1 MAIGTQIPSQIVQRI
16 ILLLSKQ
23 IDAISNLAEKTSTNC
38 LNLAHNVKCS
48 DPNVKQIKGQ
58 LADLQRLIDQ
68 LNIIINRTSDII
80 NIINTVATTAFVLKI
95 IQLAIPSVPGVP
107 TGPITELINIF
118 TKLIDNAK
126 SSINSLKGMLANIKS
141 QFNRINSLI
150 ANSINTIGSICN
162 NELFTVTSEVA
173 SIINNASSIIGNDAS
188 SIIGN
193 DTSNIN
199 DQYPTE
205 FYTNINVSD
214 DDINLRFNTIS
225 ELLENQLD
233 VMTNL
238 VEAPSKVY
246 RAKGVPEN
254 NLGKLG
260 DYYINLDNQSIY
272 GPKAQTDDWG
282 HPVN

>member
-1 MAIGTQIPSQIVQRI
+1 MAIGTQIPSQIVQQI

-23 IDAISNLAEKTSTNC
+23 IDAISNLAEKTSTDC

-48 DPNVKQIKGQ
+48 VPTVKQIKGQ

-80 NIINTVATTAFVLKI
+80 SIINTVATTAFVLKI
-95 IQLAIPSVPGVP
+95 IQLAIPAVPGVP

-126 SSINSLKGMLANIKS
+126 SSINSLKGILANIKS

-162 NELFTVTSEVA
+162 NESFTVTSEVA
-173 SIINNASSIIGNDAS
+173 SIINNAS

-246 RAKGVPEN
+246 QASGVPEN

-272 GPKAQTDDWG
+272 GPKAQADDWG
-282 HPVN
+282 QPVN

>member
-1 MAIGTQIPSQIVQRI
+1 MAIGTQIPSKIVQQI

-23 IDAISNLAEKTSTNC
+23 IDAISNLAEKTSTDC

-48 DPNVKQIKGQ
+48 DPTVKQIKGQ

-80 NIINTVATTAFVLKI
+80 SIINTVATTASVLKI

-126 SSINSLKGMLANIKS
+126 SSINSLKGILANIKS

-162 NELFTVTSEVA
+162 NESFTVTSEIA
-173 SIINNASSIIGNDAS
+173 SII
-188 SIIGN
+188 N

-246 RAKGVPEN
+246 QASGVPEN

-272 GPKAQTDDWG
+272 GPKLQADDWG
-282 HPVN
+282 QPVN

>member
-1 MAIGTQIPSQIVQRI
+1 MAIGTQIPSQIVQQI

-23 IDAISNLAEKTSTNC
+23 IDAISNLAEKTSTDC

-48 DPNVKQIKGQ
+48 DPTVKQIKGQ

-80 NIINTVATTAFVLKI
+80 SIINTVATTAFVLKI
-95 IQLAIPSVPGVP
+95 IQLAIPAVPGVP

-126 SSINSLKGMLANIKS
+126 SSINSLKGILANIKS

-162 NELFTVTSEVA
+162 NESFTVTSEVA

-188 SIIGN
+188 I
-193 DTSNIN
+193 IN

-246 RAKGVPEN
+246 QASGVPEN

-272 GPKAQTDDWG
+272 GPKTQADDWG
-282 HPVN
+282 QPVN

>member
-1 MAIGTQIPSQIVQRI
+1 MAIGTQIPSQIVQQI

-23 IDAISNLAEKTSTNC
+23 IDAISNLAEKTSTDC

-48 DPNVKQIKGQ
+48 DPTVKQIKGQ

-80 NIINTVATTAFVLKI
+80 SIINTVATTASVLKI

-126 SSINSLKGMLANIKS
+126 SSINSLKGILANIKS

-162 NELFTVTSEVA
+162 NESFTVTSEVA
-173 SIINNASSIIGNDAS
+173 SIINNAS

-246 RAKGVPEN
+246 QASGVPEN

-272 GPKAQTDDWG
+272 GPKAQADDWG
-282 HPVN
+282 QPVN

>member
-1 MAIGTQIPSQIVQRI
+1 MAIGTQIPSQIVKQI

-23 IDAISNLAEKTSTNC
+23 IDAISNLAEKTSTDC

-48 DPNVKQIKGQ
+48 DPTVKQIKGQ

-80 NIINTVATTAFVLKI
+80 SIINTVATTASVLKI
-95 IQLAIPSVPGVP
+95 IQLAIPAVPGVP

-126 SSINSLKGMLANIKS
+126 SSINSLKGILDNIKS

-162 NELFTVTSEVA
+162 NESFTVTSDVA
-173 SIINNASSIIGNDAS
+173 SIINNVSITGIDATSIIGNDAS
-188 SIIGN
+188 I
-193 DTSNIN
+193 IN

-246 RAKGVPEN
+246 QASGGPSN

-260 DYYINLDNQSIY
+260 DYYINLDDQSIY

>member
-23 IDAISNLAEKTSTNC
+23 IDAISNLAEKTSTAC
-38 LNLAHNVKCS
+38 LNLDHNVKCS

-80 NIINTVATTAFVLKI
+80 SIINTVATTASVLKI

-107 TGPITELINIF
+107 AGPITELINIF

-126 SSINSLKGMLANIKS
+126 SSINSLKGMLDNIKS

-162 NELFTVTSEVA
+162 NESFTVTSEVA
-173 SIINNASSIIGNDAS
+173 SIINNVSIIGNDAS

-193 DTSNIN
+193 DASSIN

-246 RAKGVPEN
+246 RASGVPEN

-260 DYYINLDNQSIY
+260 DYYINSDDQSIY

>member
-1 MAIGTQIPSQIVQRI
+1 MAIGTQIPSQIVQQI

-23 IDAISNLAEKTSTNC
+23 IDAISNLAEKTSTDC
-38 LNLAHNVKCS
+38 LNLAHNVKCR
-48 DPNVKQIKGQ
+48 DPTVKQIKGQ

-80 NIINTVATTAFVLKI
+80 SIINTVATTAFVLKI
-95 IQLAIPSVPGVP
+95 IQLAIPAVPGVP

-126 SSINSLKGMLANIKS
+126 SSINSLKGILANIKS

-162 NELFTVTSEVA
+162 NESFTVTSEVA
-173 SIINNASSIIGNDAS
+173 SIINNASSIIGNA
-188 SIIGN
+188 
-193 DTSNIN
+193 TSNIN

-246 RAKGVPEN
+246 QASGVPEN

-272 GPKAQTDDWG
+272 GPKAQADDWG
-282 HPVN
+282 QPVN

>member
-1 MAIGTQIPSQIVQRI
+1 MAIGTQIPSQIVQQI

-23 IDAISNLAEKTSTNC
+23 IDAISNLAEKTSTDC

-48 DPNVKQIKGQ
+48 DPTVKQIKGQ

-80 NIINTVATTAFVLKI
+80 SIINTVATTAFVLKI
-95 IQLAIPSVPGVP
+95 IQLAIPAVPGVP

-126 SSINSLKGMLANIKS
+126 SSINSLKGILANIKS

-162 NELFTVTSEVA
+162 NESFTVTSEVA
-173 SIINNASSIIGNDAS
+173 SIINNASSIIGNDT
-188 SIIGN
+188 SI
-193 DTSNIN
+193 IN

-246 RAKGVPEN
+246 QASGVPEN

-272 GPKAQTDDWG
+272 GPKAQADDWG
-282 HPVN
+282 QPVN

>member
-1 MAIGTQIPSQIVQRI
+1 MAIGTQIPSQIVQQI

-23 IDAISNLAEKTSTNC
+23 IDAISNLAEKTSTDC

-48 DPNVKQIKGQ
+48 DPTVKQIKGQ

-80 NIINTVATTAFVLKI
+80 SIINTVATTASVLKI
-95 IQLAIPSVPGVP
+95 IQLAIPAVPGVP

-126 SSINSLKGMLANIKS
+126 SSINSLKGILANIKS

-162 NELFTVTSEVA
+162 NESFTVTSEVA
-173 SIINNASSIIGNDAS
+173 SIINNAS

-246 RAKGVPEN
+246 QASGVPEN

-272 GPKAQTDDWG
+272 GPKAQADDWG
-282 HPVN
+282 QPVN

>member
-1 MAIGTQIPSQIVQRI
+1 MAIGTQIPSQIVQQI

-23 IDAISNLAEKTSTNC
+23 IDAISNLAEKTSTDC

-48 DPNVKQIKGQ
+48 DPTVKQIKGQ

-80 NIINTVATTAFVLKI
+80 SIINTVATTAFVLKI
-95 IQLAIPSVPGVP
+95 IQLAIPAVPGVP

-126 SSINSLKGMLANIKS
+126 SSINSLKGILANIKS

-162 NELFTVTSEVA
+162 NESFTVTSEVA
-173 SIINNASSIIGNDAS
+173 SIINNAS

-246 RAKGVPEN
+246 RASGVPEN

-272 GPKAQTDDWG
+272 GPKAQADDWG
-282 HPVN
+282 QPVN

>member
-1 MAIGTQIPSQIVQRI
+1 MAIGTQIPSQIVQQI

-23 IDAISNLAEKTSTNC
+23 IDAISNLAEKTSTDC

-48 DPNVKQIKGQ
+48 DPTVKQIKGQ

-80 NIINTVATTAFVLKI
+80 SIINTVATTAFVLKI
-95 IQLAIPSVPGVP
+95 IQLAIPAVPGVP

-126 SSINSLKGMLANIKS
+126 SSINSLKGILANIKS

-162 NELFTVTSEVA
+162 NESFTVTSEVA
-173 SIINNASSIIGNDAS
+173 SIINNASSIIGNDT
-188 SIIGN
+188 SI
-193 DTSNIN
+193 IN

-246 RAKGVPEN
+246 QASGVPEN

-272 GPKAQTDDWG
+272 GPKTQADDWG
-282 HPVN
+282 QPVN

>member
-1 MAIGTQIPSQIVQRI
+1 MAIGTQIPSQIVQQI

-23 IDAISNLAEKTSTNC
+23 IDAISNLAEKTSTDC

-48 DPNVKQIKGQ
+48 DPTVKQIKGQ

-80 NIINTVATTAFVLKI
+80 SIINTVATTAFVLKI
-95 IQLAIPSVPGVP
+95 IQLAIPAVPGVP

-126 SSINSLKGMLANIKS
+126 SSINSLKGILANIKS

-162 NELFTVTSEVA
+162 NESFTVTSEVA
-173 SIINNASSIIGNDAS
+173 SIINNASSIIGNDT
-188 SIIGN
+188 SI
-193 DTSNIN
+193 IN

-246 RAKGVPEN
+246 QASGVPEN

-272 GPKAQTDDWG
+272 GPKAQANDWG
-282 HPVN
+282 QPVN

>member
-1 MAIGTQIPSQIVQRI
+1 MAIGTQIPSQIVQQI

-23 IDAISNLAEKTSTNC
+23 IDAISNLAEKTSTDC

-48 DPNVKQIKGQ
+48 DPTVKQIKGQ

-80 NIINTVATTAFVLKI
+80 SIINTVATTASVLKI

-126 SSINSLKGMLANIKS
+126 SSINSLKGILANIKS

-162 NELFTVTSEVA
+162 NESFTVTSEVA
-173 SIINNASSIIGNDAS
+173 SIINNASSIIGNDT
-188 SIIGN
+188 SI
-193 DTSNIN
+193 IN

-246 RAKGVPEN
+246 QASGVPEN

-272 GPKAQTDDWG
+272 GPKAQANDWG
-282 HPVN
+282 QPVN

>member
-23 IDAISNLAEKTSTNC
+23 IDAISNLAEKTSTDC

-48 DPNVKQIKGQ
+48 DPTVKQIKGQ

-80 NIINTVATTAFVLKI
+80 SIINTVATTASVLKI
-95 IQLAIPSVPGVP
+95 IQLAIPAVPGVP

-126 SSINSLKGMLANIKS
+126 SSINSLKGILANIKS

-162 NELFTVTSEVA
+162 NESFTVTSEVA
-173 SIINNASSIIGNDAS
+173 SIINNAS

-246 RAKGVPEN
+246 QASGVPEN

-272 GPKAQTDDWG
+272 GPKTQADDWG
-282 HPVN
+282 QPVN

>member
-1 MAIGTQIPSQIVQRI
+1 MAIGTQIPSQIVQQI

-23 IDAISNLAEKTSTNC
+23 IDAISNLAEKTSTDC

-48 DPNVKQIKGQ
+48 DPTVKQIKGQ

-80 NIINTVATTAFVLKI
+80 SIINTVATTAFVLKI
-95 IQLAIPSVPGVP
+95 IQLAIPAVPGVP

-126 SSINSLKGMLANIKS
+126 SSINSLKGILANIKS

-162 NELFTVTSEVA
+162 NESFTVTSEVA
-173 SIINNASSIIGNDAS
+173 SIINNAS

-246 RAKGVPEN
+246 QASGVPEN

-272 GPKAQTDDWG
+272 GPKAQADDWG
-282 HPVN
+282 QPVN

>member
-23 IDAISNLAEKTSTNC
+23 IDAISNLAEKTSTDC

-48 DPNVKQIKGQ
+48 DPTVKQIKGQ

-80 NIINTVATTAFVLKI
+80 SIINTVATTAFVLKI
-95 IQLAIPSVPGVP
+95 IQLAIPAVPGVP

-126 SSINSLKGMLANIKS
+126 SSINSLKGILANIKS

-162 NELFTVTSEVA
+162 NESFTVTSEVA
-173 SIINNASSIIGNDAS
+173 SIINNAS

-246 RAKGVPEN
+246 QASGVPEN

-272 GPKAQTDDWG
+272 GPKAQADDWG
-282 HPVN
+282 QPVN

>member
-1 MAIGTQIPSQIVQRI
+1 MAIGTQIPSQIVQQI

-23 IDAISNLAEKTSTNC
+23 IDAISNLAEKTSTDC

-48 DPNVKQIKGQ
+48 DPTVKQIKGQ

-80 NIINTVATTAFVLKI
+80 SIINTVATTASVLKI

-126 SSINSLKGMLANIKS
+126 SSINSLKGILANIKS

-162 NELFTVTSEVA
+162 NESFTVTSEVA

-188 SIIGN
+188 I
-193 DTSNIN
+193 IN

-246 RAKGVPEN
+246 QASGAPSN
-254 NLGKLG
+254 TLGKLG

-272 GPKAQTDDWG
+272 GPKLRADDWG
-282 HPVN
+282 QPVN

>member
-1 MAIGTQIPSQIVQRI
+1 M
-16 ILLLSKQ
+16 
-23 IDAISNLAEKTSTNC
+23 
-38 LNLAHNVKCS
+38 
-48 DPNVKQIKGQ
+48 
-58 LADLQRLIDQ
+58 
-68 LNIIINRTSDII
+68 
-80 NIINTVATTAFVLKI
+80 
-95 IQLAIPSVPGVP
+95 
-107 TGPITELINIF
+107 
-118 TKLIDNAK
+118 
-126 SSINSLKGMLANIKS
+126 
-141 QFNRINSLI
+141 I

-162 NELFTVTSEVA
+162 NESFTVTSEVA
-173 SIINNASSIIGNDAS
+173 SIINNAS

-246 RAKGVPEN
+246 QASGVPEN

-272 GPKAQTDDWG
+272 GPKAQADDWG
-282 HPVN
+282 QPVN

>member
-1 MAIGTQIPSQIVQRI
+1 MAIGTQIPSQIVQQI

-23 IDAISNLAEKTSTNC
+23 IDAISNLAEKTSTDC

-48 DPNVKQIKGQ
+48 DPTVKQIKGQ

-80 NIINTVATTAFVLKI
+80 SIINTVATTAFVLKI
-95 IQLAIPSVPGVP
+95 IQLAIPAVPGVP

-126 SSINSLKGMLANIKS
+126 SSINSLKGILANIKS

-162 NELFTVTSEVA
+162 NESFTVTSEVA
-173 SIINNASSIIGNDAS
+173 SIINNAS

-246 RAKGVPEN
+246 QASGVPEN

-272 GPKAQTDDWG
+272 GPKTQADDWG
-282 HPVN
+282 QPVN

>member
-1 MAIGTQIPSQIVQRI
+1 MAIGTQIPSQIVQQI

-23 IDAISNLAEKTSTNC
+23 IDAISNLAEKTSTDC

-48 DPNVKQIKGQ
+48 DPTVKQIKGQ

-80 NIINTVATTAFVLKI
+80 SIINTVATTAFVLKI
-95 IQLAIPSVPGVP
+95 IQLAIPAVPGVP

-126 SSINSLKGMLANIKS
+126 SSINSLKGILANIKS

-162 NELFTVTSEVA
+162 NESFTVTSEVA
-173 SIINNASSIIGNDAS
+173 SIINNAS

-246 RAKGVPEN
+246 QASGVPEN

-260 DYYINLDNQSIY
+260 DYYINLDNQSRY
-272 GPKAQTDDWG
+272 GPKAQADDWG
-282 HPVN
+282 QPVN

>member
-23 IDAISNLAEKTSTNC
+23 IDAISNLAEKTSTDC

-80 NIINTVATTAFVLKI
+80 SIINTVATTASVLKI

-126 SSINSLKGMLANIKS
+126 SSINSLKGILANIKS

-162 NELFTVTSEVA
+162 NESFTVTSEVA

-188 SIIGN
+188 I
-193 DTSNIN
+193 IN

-246 RAKGVPEN
+246 QASGVPEN

-272 GPKAQTDDWG
+272 GPKAQADDWG
-282 HPVN
+282 QPVN

>member
-1 MAIGTQIPSQIVQRI
+1 MAIGTQIPSQIVQQI

-23 IDAISNLAEKTSTNC
+23 IDAISNLAEKTSTDC

-48 DPNVKQIKGQ
+48 DPTVKQIKGQ

-80 NIINTVATTAFVLKI
+80 SIINTVATTAFVLKI
-95 IQLAIPSVPGVP
+95 IQLAIPAVPGVP

-126 SSINSLKGMLANIKS
+126 SSINSLKGILANIKS

-162 NELFTVTSEVA
+162 NESFTVTSEVA
-173 SIINNASSIIGNDAS
+173 SIINNASSIIGNDT
-188 SIIGN
+188 SI
-193 DTSNIN
+193 IN

-246 RAKGVPEN
+246 QASGAPSN
-254 NLGKLG
+254 TLGKLG

-272 GPKAQTDDWG
+272 GPKLRADDWG
-282 HPVN
+282 QPVN

>member
-1 MAIGTQIPSQIVQRI
+1 MAIGTQIPSQIVQQI

-23 IDAISNLAEKTSTNC
+23 IDAISNLAEKTSTDC

-48 DPNVKQIKGQ
+48 DPTVKQIKGQ

-80 NIINTVATTAFVLKI
+80 SIINTVATTAFVLKI
-95 IQLAIPSVPGVP
+95 IQLAIPAVPGVP

-126 SSINSLKGMLANIKS
+126 SSINSLKGILANIKS

-162 NELFTVTSEVA
+162 NESFTVTSEVA

-188 SIIGN
+188 S
-193 DTSNIN
+193 IN

-246 RAKGVPEN
+246 QASGVPEN

-272 GPKAQTDDWG
+272 GPKAQADDWG
-282 HPVN
+282 QPVN

>member
-23 IDAISNLAEKTSTNC
+23 IDAISNLAEKTSTDC

-48 DPNVKQIKGQ
+48 DPTVKQIKGQ

-80 NIINTVATTAFVLKI
+80 SIINTVATTASVLKI
-95 IQLAIPSVPGVP
+95 IQLAIPAVPGVP

-126 SSINSLKGMLANIKS
+126 SSINSLKGILANIKS

-162 NELFTVTSEVA
+162 NESFTVTSEVA
-173 SIINNASSIIGNDAS
+173 SIINNAS

-246 RAKGVPEN
+246 QASGVPEN

-272 GPKAQTDDWG
+272 GPKAQADDWG
-282 HPVN
+282 QPVN

>member
-1 MAIGTQIPSQIVQRI
+1 MAIGTQIPSQIVQQI

-23 IDAISNLAEKTSTNC
+23 IDAISNLAEKTSTDC

-48 DPNVKQIKGQ
+48 DPTVKQIKGQ

-80 NIINTVATTAFVLKI
+80 SIINTVATTAFVLKI
-95 IQLAIPSVPGVP
+95 IQLAIPAVPGVP

-126 SSINSLKGMLANIKS
+126 SSINSLKGILANIKS

-162 NELFTVTSEVA
+162 NESFTVTSEVA
-173 SIINNASSIIGNDAS
+173 SIINNASSIIGNDT
-188 SIIGN
+188 SI
-193 DTSNIN
+193 IN

-246 RAKGVPEN
+246 QASGVPEN

-260 DYYINLDNQSIY
+260 DYYINLDN
-272 GPKAQTDDWG
+272 
-282 HPVN
+282 

>member
-1 MAIGTQIPSQIVQRI
+1 MAIGTQIPSQIVQQI

-23 IDAISNLAEKTSTNC
+23 IDAISNLAEKTSTDC

-48 DPNVKQIKGQ
+48 DPTVKQIKGQ

-80 NIINTVATTAFVLKI
+80 SIINTVATTAFVLKI
-95 IQLAIPSVPGVP
+95 IQLAIPAVPGVP

-126 SSINSLKGMLANIKS
+126 SSINSLKGILANIKS

-162 NELFTVTSEVA
+162 NESFTVTSEVA

-188 SIIGN
+188 S
-193 DTSNIN
+193 IN

-246 RAKGVPEN
+246 QASGVPEN

-272 GPKAQTDDWG
+272 GPKLQADDWG
-282 HPVN
+282 QPVN

>member
-1 MAIGTQIPSQIVQRI
+1 MAIGTQIPSQIVQQI

-23 IDAISNLAEKTSTNC
+23 IDAISNLAEKTSTDC

-48 DPNVKQIKGQ
+48 DPTVKQIKGQ

-68 LNIIINRTSDII
+68 LNIIINRTADII
-80 NIINTVATTAFVLKI
+80 SIINTVATTAFVLKI
-95 IQLAIPSVPGVP
+95 IQLAIPAVPGVP

-126 SSINSLKGMLANIKS
+126 SSINSLKGILANIKS

-162 NELFTVTSEVA
+162 NESFTVTSEVA
-173 SIINNASSIIGNDAS
+173 SIINNASSIIGNDT
-188 SIIGN
+188 SI
-193 DTSNIN
+193 IN

-246 RAKGVPEN
+246 QASGVPEN

-272 GPKAQTDDWG
+272 GPKAQANDWRQ
-282 HPVN
+282 PVN

>member
-23 IDAISNLAEKTSTNC
+23 IDAISNLAEKTSTDC

-48 DPNVKQIKGQ
+48 DPTVKQIKGQ

-80 NIINTVATTAFVLKI
+80 SIINTVATTAFVLKI
-95 IQLAIPSVPGVP
+95 IQLAIPAVPGVP

-126 SSINSLKGMLANIKS
+126 SSINSLKGMLDNIKS

-162 NELFTVTSEVA
+162 NESFTVTSEVA
-173 SIINNASSIIGNDAS
+173 SIINNASSIIGNDT
-188 SIIGN
+188 SI
-193 DTSNIN
+193 IN

-246 RAKGVPEN
+246 QASGVPEN

-272 GPKAQTDDWG
+272 GPKAQANDWG
-282 HPVN
+282 QPVN

>member
-1 MAIGTQIPSQIVQRI
+1 MAIGTQIPSQIVQQI

-23 IDAISNLAEKTSTNC
+23 IDAISNLAEKTSTDC

-48 DPNVKQIKGQ
+48 DPTVKQIKGQ

-68 LNIIINRTSDII
+68 LNIIINRTSNII
-80 NIINTVATTAFVLKI
+80 SIINTVATTAFVLKI
-95 IQLAIPSVPGVP
+95 IQLAIPAVPGVP

-126 SSINSLKGMLANIKS
+126 SSINSLKGILANIKS

-162 NELFTVTSEVA
+162 NESFTVTSEVA

-188 SIIGN
+188 S
-193 DTSNIN
+193 IN

-246 RAKGVPEN
+246 QASGVPEN

-272 GPKAQTDDWG
+272 GPKAQADDWG
-282 HPVN
+282 QPVN

>member
-1 MAIGTQIPSQIVQRI
+1 MAIGTQIPSQIVQQI

-23 IDAISNLAEKTSTNC
+23 IDAISNLAEKTSTDC

-48 DPNVKQIKGQ
+48 DPTVKQIKGQ

-80 NIINTVATTAFVLKI
+80 SIINTVATTAFVLKI
-95 IQLAIPSVPGVP
+95 IQLAIPAVPGVP

-126 SSINSLKGMLANIKS
+126 SSINSLKGILANIKS

-162 NELFTVTSEVA
+162 NESFTVTSEVA
-173 SIINNASSIIGNDAS
+173 SIINNAS

-246 RAKGVPEN
+246 QASGVPEN

-272 GPKAQTDDWG
+272 GPKLQADDWG
-282 HPVN
+282 QPVN

>member
-1 MAIGTQIPSQIVQRI
+1 MAIGTQIPSQIVQQI

-23 IDAISNLAEKTSTNC
+23 IDAISNLAEKTSTDC

-48 DPNVKQIKGQ
+48 DPTVKQIKGQ

-80 NIINTVATTAFVLKI
+80 SIINTVATTAFVLKI

-126 SSINSLKGMLANIKS
+126 SSINSLKGILANIKS

-162 NELFTVTSEVA
+162 NESFTVTSEVA
-173 SIINNASSIIGNDAS
+173 SIINNASSIIGNDT
-188 SIIGN
+188 SI
-193 DTSNIN
+193 IN

-246 RAKGVPEN
+246 QASGIPEN

-260 DYYINLDNQSIY
+260 DYFINLDDQSIY
-272 GPKAQTDDWG
+272 GPKLQADDWG
-282 HPVN
+282 RPVN

>member
-1 MAIGTQIPSQIVQRI
+1 MAIGTQIPSQIVQQI

-23 IDAISNLAEKTSTNC
+23 IDAISNLAEKTSTDC

-48 DPNVKQIKGQ
+48 DPTVKQIKGQ

-80 NIINTVATTAFVLKI
+80 SIINTVATTASVLKI
-95 IQLAIPSVPGVP
+95 IQLAIPAVPGVP

-126 SSINSLKGMLANIKS
+126 SSINSLKGILANIKS

-162 NELFTVTSEVA
+162 NESFTVTSEVA
-173 SIINNASSIIGNDAS
+173 SIINNAS

-246 RAKGVPEN
+246 QASGVPEN

-272 GPKAQTDDWG
+272 GPKTQADDWG
-282 HPVN
+282 QPVN

>member
-1 MAIGTQIPSQIVQRI
+1 MAIGTQIPSQIVQQI

-23 IDAISNLAEKTSTNC
+23 IDAISNLAEKTSTDC

-48 DPNVKQIKGQ
+48 DPTVKQIKGQ

-80 NIINTVATTAFVLKI
+80 SIINTVATTAFVLKI
-95 IQLAIPSVPGVP
+95 IQLAIPAVPGVP

-126 SSINSLKGMLANIKS
+126 SSINSLKGILANIKS

-162 NELFTVTSEVA
+162 NESFTVTSEVA
-173 SIINNASSIIGNDAS
+173 SIINNASSIIGNA
-188 SIIGN
+188 
-193 DTSNIN
+193 TSNIN

-246 RAKGVPEN
+246 QASGVPEN

-272 GPKAQTDDWG
+272 GPKAQADDWG
-282 HPVN
+282 QPVN